1 MRCCLF
7 LPMLA
12 SILAGTAAAGPQWHA
27 PVFATAAAPSAAP
40 TAPETIDDVLAALY
54 SGVSGDAGQPRD
66 TAGLARVFVPDAQLH
81 VTTAGAGGAATTET
95 FDVPGFIALN
105 ERRLKGRGFFEREI
119 HREVT
124 DYGAVAHVWSVFETR
139 RARDDA
145 EPYARGANSLQLLR
159 TPQGW
164 RVLSVTWDIERAD
177 RPLEPRFPVAAVEA
191 SR

>member
-12 SILAGTAAAGPQWHA
+12 SILAGTAAAGPQWPA
-27 PVFATAAAPSAAP
+27 PAFAIATAAVAAP
-40 TAPETIDDVLAALY
+40 GAADTIDDVLAALY
-54 SGVSGDAGQPRD
+54 AGVSGDDDRPRD
-66 TAGLARVFVPDAQLH
+66 AAGLARVFVPDARLH
-81 VTTAGAGGAATTET
+81 VTTAGADGVATTET
-95 FDVPGFIALN
+95 VDVPGFIALN

-145 EPYARGANSLQLLR
+145 KPYARGANSLQLLR

-177 RPLEPRFPVAAVEA
+177 RPLEPRFPVATVGVAL
-191 SR
+191 